1 MAFESPLLKKQ
12 TCSEKNSNG
21 VKKYLNTLNLV
32 KFQAFDVGVRSGTL
46 IDLNGHLYHIGGVH
60 CTGNNSEK
68 PGCSRTDAIYKLQVP
83 NTSEPWKANWIN
95 SGLAIAQPKSS
106 HDILKVPL
114 AYCNRILPL

>member
-1 MAFESPLLKKQ
+1 M
-12 TCSEKNSNG
+12 
-21 VKKYLNTLNLV
+21 
-32 KFQAFDVGVRSGTL
+32 KFQAFDVGIRSGTL
-46 IDLNGHLYHIGGVH
+46 IDLNGLLYHIGGVH

-68 PGCSRTDAIYKLQVP
+68 PGCARTDAIYKLQVP